1 MSKKVSCQDVS
12 GLIPSSI
19 RWRLVLV
26 MIRVFAGPGASEN
39 KMDPGSCNGCLVSA
53 EKGIWWGLNG
63 VGEKGTVAG
72 SLVLLF
78 R

>member
-1 MSKKVSCQDVS
+1 
-12 GLIPSSI
+12 
-19 RWRLVLV
+19 